1 MAKTSVI
8 RGLDWAAVWD
18 ETRAGHRYARGIDLA
33 FRDGTLIHV
42 GPHYQGPCEEE
53 IDGSGLFALP
63 GFVDVHSHPAS
74 EPLDKG
80 FNEELGSPRLGMS
93 GLYEY
98 MPVMRA
104 DPEGTAA
111 CAEVAYSELLLSG
124 VTTLVDLSLAW
135 DGWLDLF
142 ARSGLRGVLAPMY
155 RSARWYTPNG
165 HRVDY
170 DWDEAAGLAG
180 LEDAVRLIERARQHE
195 CGRLGGM
202 LSPAQVDTCSEDL
215 LRQSIAVAREKDWP
229 IQIHASQSV
238 VEFNEMTRRHGVTP
252 LQWLDSLDFLG
263 EHTTIA
269 HCIFID
275 DHSWVRWHTQD
286 DLDLLADRG
295 AGVAHCPNV
304 FVRRGILLE
313 SFGRYA
319 EAGVRMGI
327 GTDTYPHN
335 FLDEMRW
342 ACALGRVAEEH
353 VETARTGEIL
363 HAATA
368 GGAAILRRDDIGR
381 LAPGCKADIVL
392 ADLGHPAM
400 KPGRDP
406 LRSLVWSAQDR
417 AVRHVFV
424 DGAQVVKDA
433 TVLTLDHAGA
443 ADRLHEAQIRA
454 MERAPDLDWAK
465 RPMTQISP
473 LSLPLETES

>member
-1 MAKTSVI
+1 MTATTVI
-8 RGLDWAAVWD
+8 RKLDWAAIWD
-18 ETRAGHRYARGIDLA
+18 PERASHRYARQIDLA
-33 FRDGTLIHV
+33 WQGNSLVHV
-42 GPHYQGPCEEE
+42 GPDYDGPADEE
-53 IDGSGLFALP
+53 IDGRGLFALP
-63 GFVDVHSHPAS
+63 GLVDVHSHPAS

-170 DWDEAAGLAG
+170 DWDEKAGLAG

-195 CGRLGGM
+195 SGRMGGM
-202 LSPAQVDTCSEDL
+202 LSPAQIDTCSEDL
-215 LRQSIAVAREKDWP
+215 LRRSIATAREKDWP

-252 LQWLDSLDFLG
+252 LQWLDSVDFL
-263 EHTTIA
+263 EERTTIA

-286 DLDLLADRG
+286 DLALLAERDV
-295 AGVAHCPNV
+295 GVAHCPNV

-313 SFGRYA
+313 SFGRYR
-319 EAGVRMGI
+319 EAGLRIGL

-353 VETARTGEIL
+353 VETAHTGDIL
-363 HAATA
+363 HAATV
-368 GGAAILRRDDIGR
+368 GGAAVLRRDDIGR
-381 LAPGCKADIVL
+381 LATGCKADLVL
-392 ADLGHPAM
+392 VDLEHPAM

-406 LRSLVWSAQDR
+406 LRALVWSAQDR
-417 AVRHVFV
+417 AVRHVYV
-424 DGAQVVKDA
+424 DGVQVVRDSR
-433 TVLTLDHAGA
+433 VLTLDREDASA
-443 ADRLHEAQIRA
+443 RLHEAQVRA

-465 RPMTQISP
+465 RPMQQISP
-473 LSLPLETES
+473 LSLPLEDTP